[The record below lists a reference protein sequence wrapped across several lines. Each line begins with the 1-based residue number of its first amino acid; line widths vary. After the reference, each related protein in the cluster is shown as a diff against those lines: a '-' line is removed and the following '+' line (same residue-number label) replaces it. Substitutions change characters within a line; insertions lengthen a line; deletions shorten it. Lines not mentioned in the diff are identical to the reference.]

1 MAVTLSRWVPRAVL
15 WHVTDLGHDS
25 WQLDNLLHLLLHY
38 DLIHTTTQH
47 VRGVPQL
54 SVLTHHYVYSSSN
67 LLGRDRWP
75 SVYLLEMGYFLFVCW
90 NLATF
95 CDRRNIYYLE
105 HKHSTPR
112 SLRLTG
118 IWRNIVIGWKQ
129 WKLRNWEKSKD
140 ASGQKSYWGKGRH
153 CNPSHNISA
162 QATERDET
170 SETSQA
176 NIKILSRTPNCCSP
190 PPRLVFCLSARSQYS
205 FCYLLT
211 AAVENYIFWAQAFKE
226 GRNQAR

>member
-1 MAVTLSRWVPRAVL
+1 MEQNLDVADPWLSRCHDECPVPCCDMSQISVMTA
-15 WHVTDLGHDS
+15 GS
-25 WQLDNLLHLLLHY
+25 W
-38 DLIHTTTQH
+38 TTCYIFCYITISYTQQH
-47 VRGVPQL
+47 GM
-54 SVLTHHYVYSSSN
+54 SEAHLTHHYVYSLSN
-67 LLGRDRWP
+67 LLGR
-75 SVYLLEMGYFLFVCW
+75 VLIGYFLFVCW

-95 CDRRNIYYLE
+95 CDRPNIYYLE
-105 HKHSTPR
+105 HKHSTPWP
-112 SLRLTG
+112 LRLTG

-129 WKLRNWEKSKD
+129 WKLRNWKKTTDST
-140 ASGQKSYWGKGRH
+140 GQKCYRGKGRH

-170 SETSQA
+170 PETSQA

-190 PPRLVFCLSARSQYS
+190 PPRLVFCLYARSQYS

-226 GRNQAR
+226 GRNQGR